1 MSTMSQSNK
10 QAVDFTREHSRQLME
25 DLQQL
30 LERWIDRGHCLH
42 CLAGH
47 LLLHA
52 GSFAALELEPDDMC
66 SALEVISSLSEEHC
80 ATQGAGRH

>member
-1 MSTMSQSNK
+1 MSQSK
-10 QAVDFTREHSRQLME
+10 EQAVDFTREHSRQLMK

-30 LERWIDRGHCLH
+30 LDRWIECGHCLH

-52 GSFAALELEPDDMC
+52 GSFAALQLEQDDMR
-66 SALEVISSLSEEHC
+66 SALEVIGNLSEEHC
-80 ATQGAGRH
+80 ATQGDRRH

>member
-1 MSTMSQSNK
+1 MNQSNE
-10 QAVDFTREHSRQLME
+10 QAIDFTREHSRQLMV

-30 LERWIDRGHCLH
+30 LDRWIERGHCPH

-52 GSFAALELEPDDMC
+52 GSFAALNLEPDDMR

-80 ATQGAGRH
+80 ATHGGRHH